1 MLMTDIRRF
10 FKKKPD
16 MEYWI
21 PINDVIITYDFQ
33 LSSPRITKFTLKE
46 REFLKNGILGKIILN
61 QNFELVDGYCS
72 YLICKKH
79 GIDKI
84 PVYFVDQNRN
94 SIWVYKYLVLL
105 AQSQMFGE
113 AISRT
118 YI

>member
-1 MLMTDIRRF
+1 MIMNFRKF
-10 FKKKPD
+10 FKKKHD

-84 PVYFVDQNRN
+84 PVYFVD
-94 SIWVYKYLVLL
+94 
-105 AQSQMFGE
+105 
-113 AISRT
+113 
-118 YI
+118 